1 MQYICYI
8 RPVPAGSSNLVL
20 DQETM
25 DTLVER
31 VAGELRERLEMMV
44 EELLTPMR
52 DAEPLTVADVAER
65 LGVARSTVYAHWRE
79 WGGFKLSE
87 GEKAPIRFA
96 VEQLPASTGDRRRPE
111 RYASEAL
118 PRPRRRRRRRDLIA
132 DAPRLDT
139 STTAA

>member
-1 MQYICYI
+1 M
-8 RPVPAGSSNLVL
+8 PAGSAHLVL

-31 VAGELRERLEMMV
+31 VAGELRGHLETMF
-44 EELLTPMR
+44 EELLTTR
-52 DAEPLTVADVAER
+52 RAAEPLTVADVAER

-96 VEQLPASTGDRRRPE
+96 VEQLPASTGDRGRSA
-111 RYASEAL
+111 RYAGASM
-118 PRPRRRRRRRDLIA
+118 PRPRRRRRRRRNDLIA
-132 DAPRLDT
+132 DAPRFDT
-139 STTAA
+139 SSTA